1 MSNSNT
7 QKKNITKIY
16 DYKDK
21 LRNVQYYI
29 DLSLNRTLSMFKYE
43 NLPDS
48 LPEVELEKILQCNG
62 YGIITMEEGE
72 LIALWGGFAPPMDK
86 YYRHSK
92 VIVNNPWAN
101 INKTYQ
107 ILPNSESKETD
118 AVLIKNDPLCKGLLP
133 IFKRYGT
140 YITEADITLYLA
152 MVNLRA
158 ISNIVADTDD
168 EYASAQN
175 YLKQLFDGVQGV
187 MMSEEWADGIKTNP
201 YSNGTQGY
209 ITQIIE
215 LEQYLKGQFF
225 NDVGLNANYN
235 MKRERLNSSEVE
247 LNEDGLRPLIDSMLE
262 ERKKAID
269 AVNKKYGTNITV
281 EFGSSWEQY
290 NEDETVEE
298 IDEETNTTDEVNEIE
313 ETNEEVKEEVNEVE
327 EVEQETTEEVEETN
341 EVDESEEVEEV
352 KDETTDE
359 VEEVNEEVNEEVET
373 TDEEQKE
380 NIEINIEIKTD
391 TIDNVD
397 IVEDEQVDDSEDE
410 DVEEKEEDNE
420 DE

>member
-21 LRNVQYYI
+21 IRNVQYYI

-158 ISNIVADTDD
+158 ISSISADTDD

-290 NEDETVEE
+290 NETTEE
-298 IDEETNTTDEVNEIE
+298 IETIDEVNE

-327 EVEQETTEEVEETN
+327 EVEQEQETTEEVEETN
-341 EVDESEEVEEV
+341 DVNETEEVEDV

-359 VEEVNEEVNEEVET
+359 VEETNEEVET
-373 TDEEQKE
+373 TDEEQKD
-380 NIEINIEIKTD
+380 NIEINIEINTD
-391 TIDNVD
+391 KVDNVD
-397 IVEDEQVDDSEDE
+397 IVEDVQDEQVNEEVDEKEDDTE
-410 DVEEKEEDNE
+410 DVEEKEEDEDNE
-420 DE
+420 